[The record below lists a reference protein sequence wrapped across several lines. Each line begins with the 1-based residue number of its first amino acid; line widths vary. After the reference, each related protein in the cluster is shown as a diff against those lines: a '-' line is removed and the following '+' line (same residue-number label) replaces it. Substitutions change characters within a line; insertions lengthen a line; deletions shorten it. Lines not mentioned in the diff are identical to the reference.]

1 MRRKQTFKGGIMFS
15 YRIFKQADDILL
27 AISDSN
33 IVGEILKE
41 KDLEM
46 KVSEDFYSE
55 KFCDDNKAIT
65 LIKNSTIVN
74 AIGKNIIN
82 LMLKEKLIEKENIL
96 KINGVPHAQIITIK

>member
-1 MRRKQTFKGGIMFS
+1 MFS
-15 YRIFKQADDILL
+15 YKVFKQDDDILL

-33 IVGEILKE
+33 IVGKTLQE
-41 KDLEM
+41 KDIKI

-55 KFCDDNKAIT
+55 KSCDDNEATI
-65 LIKNSTIVN
+65 LIKRATIVN

-82 LMLKEKLIEKENIL
+82 LMIKGKFIEKENIL

>member
-1 MRRKQTFKGGIMFS
+1 MRCKQAFKGDIVFS
-15 YRIFKQADDILL
+15 YKIFKQGDDTLL

-33 IVGEILKE
+33 IVGKTLKE
-41 KDLEM
+41 KDIEM
-46 KVSEDFYSE
+46 KVSEEFYSE
-55 KFCDDNKAIT
+55 EFCDDERALA

-74 AIGKNIIN
+74 AIGESIIN